1 MKNKQCFKSP
11 VPSHKNLRWDRFL
24 ASFVNRRLII
34 FLPTLVS
41 SLREKLSTKCQAEL
55 GNLL

>member
-11 VPSHKNLRWDRFL
+11 VPSHKNLRWDRFP
-24 ASFVNRRLII
+24 ASFVNRRVI
-34 FLPTLVS
+34 FLPILVS